1 MTCMKSSA
9 QYKIRWHDIS
19 APPLPSGPYHHM
31 DGCYTFDQSNV
42 QLSLCRYHTPIKT
55 IWENLHINP
64 YTIGRFWMIITTK
77 TAFKTQSY
85 HRLPP
90 TCWQAGQGK
99 YFKIKITTEVRKI
112 LPFKNE
118 LNIFIQQSVNQPTS
132 TIDGGSLHC
141 KSRIIIIIN
150 YQLMKREFQLPVL
163 VTVSRIIVCSRSRS
177 ETTRN
182 FPCDILQVRTSSI
195 KSLL

>member
-1 MTCMKSSA
+1 
-9 QYKIRWHDIS
+9 
-19 APPLPSGPYHHM
+19 M

-42 QLSLCRYHTPIKT
+42 QLSLCRYHTLIKT

-132 TIDGGSLHC
+132 TIDSGSLHC
-141 KSRIIIIIN
+141 KSRIIIIIIN

-163 VTVSRIIVCSRSRS
+163 VTVSRIIVDLYAAGAGAKRHEIFHVTYYKFVLRLSKVYFNSYLRL
-177 ETTRN
+177 
-182 FPCDILQVRTSSI
+182 P
-195 KSLL
+195 